1 MRANL
6 RHAFVIAVGL
16 CTLGC
21 GAQQHV
27 RSDAALGKVIIYRN
41 GVAYF
46 ERSAHVEG
54 DKLSLTVPADRID
67 DFLKSLT
74 VVDASTGTALPVSF
88 PAATRRQGDSV
99 DLKVKLP
106 STGVRDLRLS
116 YVTESPA
123 WKPSY
128 RVILAD
134 KGRGKLHAWAVVDNV
149 SGEDWNMV
157 TVGVGS
163 TSALSFKYDLHSV
176 RLVERETLTNETE
189 LAMAPPT
196 GGSPYAVGGKEV
208 KVLGNIRAE
217 QVADISRRQSV
228 QAQTGSYRAMES
240 NIQYDSSAV
249 RGKASAAATKHKDS
263 KATPVTTASIGTG
276 GGGMGIGGLAAGA
289 YSVIPGVEALRNNSN
304 RVRVEGFAQKGDSD
318 PRQSSLDRANV
329 IRDQL
334 IAQGVAADR
343 IDAVGTGKVAQDGV
357 RLVLADEEAKPAQ
370 ATSKSLGTRESE
382 PLGTALFLSGTPMNL
397 EDGRSAMVSLVQA
410 DAEARQVYY
419 FDPVSSRG
427 SNKFAFK
434 AVRLVN
440 PTQYTLEAGPFTV
453 YAEGQF
459 LGEGLSEP
467 VPPGSVAFVPFGL
480 DRELVVDRGEVT
492 REEINKLLTIQRG
505 IISTETQRIR
515 QSKLAV
521 SNRGSS
527 VAELYVRHAV
537 PEGWTLKAAEGQ
549 KFEKLG
555 GAYLFP
561 VTVPARGAIELVIE
575 EAMPIAKTV
584 DIRTGPGIS
593 AIELYL
599 RTARLDE
606 SLKGKL
612 DEIVRL
618 HKEIANM
625 QQKVET
631 LESQMQVYRVRVDE
645 IHVQLVTLRQVP
657 NAQALSRNLAQK
669 MEEISNRLQKAT
681 LEVTELKGQLM
692 TSQIAIQDRLAELTL
707 TPPKEK
713 EAPKAP

>member
-1 MRANL
+1 MRPNL
-6 RHAFVIAVGL
+6 RYAWVIAVSF
-16 CTLGC
+16 CAFGC
-21 GAQQHV
+21 ASQAHV

-74 VVDASTGTALPVSF
+74 VVDATTGLALPVSF
-88 PAATRRQGDSV
+88 PAATKRQGDSV
-99 DLKVKLP
+99 DLNVKLP
-106 STGVRDLRLS
+106 SSGVRDLRLS

-149 SGEDWNMV
+149 SGEDWNKV

-176 RLVERETLTNETE
+176 RLVERETLSNDTE

-217 QVADISRRQSV
+217 QVADISRQQNA
-228 QAQTGSYRAMES
+228 QAQNSYKFAES
-240 NIQYDSSAV
+240 NMDVQSTAP
-249 RGKASAAATKHKDS
+249 RGKGSGATVVTKSKDHKAGQNASSIAPS
-263 KATPVTTASIGTG
+263 VGGSGYGVAS
-276 GGGMGIGGLAAGA
+276 GA
-289 YSVIPGVEALRNNSN
+289 YSLIPGVDALRNNSN
-304 RVRVEGFAQKGDSD
+304 RVRVEGYAQRGDAD
-318 PRQSSLDRANV
+318 PRQSSLERANV

-334 IAQGVAADR
+334 IAQGVGADR
-343 IDAVGTGKVAQDGV
+343 IDAIGTGKVAQDGV
-357 RLVLADEEAKPAQ
+357 RIVLADDEAKPAQ
-370 ATSKSLGTRESE
+370 ASAKSLGGRESE

-419 FDPVSSRG
+419 FDPVSTRG
-427 SNKFAFK
+427 SNRFAFK

-467 VPPGSVAFVPFGL
+467 IPPGSVAFVPFGL

-492 REEINKLLTIQRG
+492 REEINKLMTIQRG

-515 QSKLAV
+515 QTKLALT
-521 SNRGSS
+521 NRGAAA
-527 VAELYVRHAV
+527 AELYVRHAV
-537 PEGWTLKAAEGQ
+537 PDGWTLKAGAEQ

-561 VTVPARGAIELVIE
+561 VTVPARGSLELVIE

-606 SLKGKL
+606 GLKTKL
-612 DEIVRL
+612 DEIVKL
-618 HKEIANM
+618 YKDIANM

-631 LESQMQVYRVRVDE
+631 LDSQMQVYRVRVDE

-657 NAQALSRNLAQK
+657 NAQQLSKNLAQK

-713 EAPKAP
+713 ETPKAP